1 MIDTKPIIA
10 FLIARE
16 NDQKNIQNSKVQRRA
31 NAEKIKAIKR
41 ETRDINGRIVFCQ
54 TAHDCNLTVKSS
66 LLCLLFKNTFKEQI
80 FNIYHALLFF
90 NALQSIKCLI

>member
-31 NAEKIKAIKR
+31 NAEKIKAIRR
-41 ETRDINGRIVFCQ
+41 ETQDINGESCFVRRLMIV
-54 TAHDCNLTVKSS
+54 
-66 LLCLLFKNTFKEQI
+66 I
-80 FNIYHALLFF
+80 
-90 NALQSIKCLI
+90 